1 MLFYHIK
8 NNNIML
14 SDNIKPQYT
23 NDKRKSNKFFFGK
36 EISKILQ
43 IFKIKNNNLH
53 K

>member
-1 MLFYHIK
+1 MIK
-8 NNNIML
+8 EKVIN
-14 SDNIKPQYT
+14 
-23 NDKRKSNKFFFGK
+23 FFFGK